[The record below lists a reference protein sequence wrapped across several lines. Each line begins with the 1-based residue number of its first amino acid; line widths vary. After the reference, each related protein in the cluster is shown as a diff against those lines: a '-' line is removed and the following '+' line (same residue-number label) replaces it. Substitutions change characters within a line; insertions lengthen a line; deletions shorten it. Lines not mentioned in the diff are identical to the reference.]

1 MTRNEGRN
9 TKGSLFNQSITSPVA
24 SPLSPLS
31 GRYRAA
37 EPCDTTIS
45 SPSPKTTDRAS
56 QRRNLEFS
64 QFSQTNYFFQ
74 RTARISVAELKKQ
87 NFINGKEKLIN
98 DRIGQNLMHQQQ
110 LSSARKEI
118 HKEQNAFQEMKK
130 YKYLMNQQR
139 M

>member
-1 MTRNEGRN
+1 
-9 TKGSLFNQSITSPVA
+9 
-24 SPLSPLS
+24 
-31 GRYRAA
+31 
-37 EPCDTTIS
+37 
-45 SPSPKTTDRAS
+45 
-56 QRRNLEFS
+56 
-64 QFSQTNYFFQ
+64 
-74 RTARISVAELKKQ
+74 VAELKKQ